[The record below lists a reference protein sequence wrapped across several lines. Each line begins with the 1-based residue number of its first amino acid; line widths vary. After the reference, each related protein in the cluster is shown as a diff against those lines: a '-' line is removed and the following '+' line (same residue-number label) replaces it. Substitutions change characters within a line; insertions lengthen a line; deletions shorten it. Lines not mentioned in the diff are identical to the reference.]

1 MKIYYQDKKLIV
13 CGKEPGIL
21 SEHTPAGDG
30 LPDRIAGELGIAPE
44 QVYVVHRL
52 DRTTG
57 GLMVYAL
64 DAKTAAH
71 LSEEIREGRFEKEY
85 LALAEGEMESGE
97 MIDQLYFDRTR
108 NQSFVVKKRPGAKE
122 ARLSYAVKGVFP
134 SPWPETEKV
143 SLCLVRLET
152 GRTHQIRVQF
162 AGIGCPVT
170 GDDLYGTASPHIG
183 RHALHSYITCF
194 PHPADGRE
202 MVLTAPLHEDMLVLL
217 DAVTGDSAP
226 VLAAAETYSRC
237 AIPQKRKDIPY
248 GDEDL

>member
-13 CGKEPGIL
+13 CRKEPGIL

-97 MIDQLYFDRTR
+97 MVDQLYFDRTR

-162 AGIGCPVT
+162 ASRKHPLAGDRKYGAKTRTKECMLWSAHLAFRHPDGRALDFSLGGEEEMFPMLGGIGFDT
-170 GDDLYGTASPHIG
+170 M
-183 RHALHSYITCF
+183 
-194 PHPADGRE
+194 E
-202 MVLTAPLHEDMLVLL
+202 
-217 DAVTGDSAP
+217 
-226 VLAAAETYSRC
+226 
-237 AIPQKRKDIPY
+237 
-248 GDEDL
+248 